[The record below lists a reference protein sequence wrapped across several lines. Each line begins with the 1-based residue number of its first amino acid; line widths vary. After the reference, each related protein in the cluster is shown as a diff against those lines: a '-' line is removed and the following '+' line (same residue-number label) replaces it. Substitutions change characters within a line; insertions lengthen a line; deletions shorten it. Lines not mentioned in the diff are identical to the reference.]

1 MAAREPL
8 EVVREY
14 IDRMST
20 GDTHALD
27 DLVAADMVNHASGLQ
42 GRDGLRRI
50 LQVVDNDLGPLS
62 GTTHHLF
69 SEGDLVTQHSTLH
82 GTHRASTMPLL
93 AGVPVSG
100 TAVDWEFIHIWRV
113 VDGLIVEHWATR
125 DDMGLLVQLGSG
137 PQTSRS

>member
-1 MAAREPL
+1 MTAQEPL

-14 IDRMST
+14 VDRVT
-20 GDTHALD
+20 DGDLDVLD

-42 GRDGLRRI
+42 GREGLRTI
-50 LQVVDNDLGPLS
+50 LEIVEHDLGPVT

-69 SEGDLVTQHSTLH
+69 SDGDLVTQHSTLH

-93 AGVPVSG
+93 AGIPVSG
-100 TAVDWEFIHIWRV
+100 TAVDWEFIHVWRV
-113 VDGLIVEHWATR
+113 ANGQIVEHWATR
-125 DDMGLLVQLGSG
+125 DDVGLLVQLGAG